1 MKMDMF
7 FVYPMMDIVNGES
20 SLFRIVDNNLKE
32 TLVIYLI
39 MENTKYSINMINT
52 MTGEI
57 SKILIVNDLQEV
69 DKINRILMDN
79 KEKIIKEKDL
89 YSVETYILK
98 LINN

>member
-20 SLFRIVDNNLKE
+20 NLFRIVDNDLKE

-39 MENTKYSINMINT
+39 MENNKYSINMINT

-57 SKILIVNDLQEV
+57 SKILIANDLQEV
-69 DKINRILMDN
+69 DKINGILMDN

>member
-57 SKILIVNDLQEV
+57 SKILIANDLQEV

>member
-20 SLFRIVDNNLKE
+20 SLFRIVDNDLKE

-57 SKILIVNDLQEV
+57 SKILIANDLQEV
-69 DKINRILMDN
+69 DKINRILIDN
-79 KEKIIKEKDL
+79 KKKIIKEKDL

>member
-52 MTGEI
+52 MTGKI

>member
-20 SLFRIVDNNLKE
+20 SLFRIVDNDLKE

-39 MENTKYSINMINT
+39 MKNNKYSINMINT

-57 SKILIVNDLQEV
+57 SKILIANDLQEV